1 MVGEGSSDMVFV
13 CGLFDLVC
21 GVMKIVV
28 VGMVIA
34 VLDLVVVFSFL
45 CSLN

>member
-1 MVGEGSSDMVFV
+1 MAGEGFSDMVFV
-13 CGLFDLVC
+13 RGLFDLVC

-28 VGMVIA
+28 VGMVVA